1 MTDFD
6 EKFDRV
12 FKKQKISV
20 KQTSTSK
27 KRKSIPKVVT
37 AAAQLPIIVRR
48 KKQDVLAHTH
58 TPPFNKEDDSESE
71 SHIFSPPKKRK
82 VLDSPSNEILKNLSC
97 KEEDFKT
104 IIDDSDEGQ

>member
-27 KRKSIPKVVT
+27 KRKSIPKVVS

-48 KKQDVLAHTH
+48 KKQDVLA
-58 TPPFNKEDDSESE
+58 PFNKEDDSESE